1 MIPRISDVFGAART
15 GGLMA
20 NLSFPGGRVTD
31 VFFRRVAQAIWPNSR
46 SGEFGPVEKIDKLTI
61 SPETVLTDGQ
71 YAYLQIHA
79 ILDYIKKRHSNFIMF
94 QRVFSYNGNAKLRDS
109 LKQRF
114 PLAIIDYFMR
124 EPKFY
129 FINWEL
135 MLNFVWP
142 LGILDKDRKIPIPRK
157 YMIWHALSVAKYCLN
172 LKQYITDHSNYANL
186 AFSYAVAEY
195 ISDNGI
201 FVTNTEVSD
210 EYRGQFEKIYDYMV
224 NDPDLCLNCNV
235 FDNFKS
241 ENEKARVMM
250 FLQTWIN
257 NVGADV
263 AQSKNVHYNPD
274 EGSKNTFKGLFCSY
288 YKHICKN
295 TTEFSNEFA
304 RRLQNPPKYAI
315 LDERAQQVNLTRAG
329 KASAATRI
337 ARINVEIE
345 QIQSTQKLIA
355 ERANTLAGRRTEI
368 IARIQEL
375 YNAIRSEI
383 QASYKTYHD
392 NYVKKRDEFIAM
404 MNPSDPVAAAD
415 AYDKTHLIPIDWTP
429 LKKFERVLS
438 NTKHAREETNEE
450 GEIVAT
456 SVPPA
461 KVAKTAT
468 Q

>member
-1 MIPRISDVFGAART
+1 
-15 GGLMA
+15 
-20 NLSFPGGRVTD
+20 
-31 VFFRRVAQAIWPNSR
+31 NSR

-224 NDPDLCLNCNV
+224 NDPD
-235 FDNFKS
+235 
-241 ENEKARVMM
+241 
-250 FLQTWIN
+250 
-257 NVGADV
+257 
-263 AQSKNVHYNPD
+263 
-274 EGSKNTFKGLFCSY
+274 
-288 YKHICKN
+288 
-295 TTEFSNEFA
+295 
-304 RRLQNPPKYAI
+304 
-315 LDERAQQVNLTRAG
+315 
-329 KASAATRI
+329 
-337 ARINVEIE
+337 
-345 QIQSTQKLIA
+345 
-355 ERANTLAGRRTEI
+355 
-368 IARIQEL
+368 
-375 YNAIRSEI
+375 
-383 QASYKTYHD
+383 
-392 NYVKKRDEFIAM
+392 
-404 MNPSDPVAAAD
+404 
-415 AYDKTHLIPIDWTP
+415 
-429 LKKFERVLS
+429 
-438 NTKHAREETNEE
+438 
-450 GEIVAT
+450 
-456 SVPPA
+456 
-461 KVAKTAT
+461 
-468 Q
+468 